1 MTNRRQLL
9 FTLLVPPGPG
19 SPLRPP
25 VQELTDA
32 QFLNGWWAARK
43 AWPGAPSHQLVAQKS
58 EQESAP
64 AFRGTPGHHPKTLPP
79 RWRQASGHIPWPDD
93 QTPYPQRIDVTRTRS
108 RVLATAALALAMLT
122 VGTAAPATAATGDPD
137 GTMTPMIVGG
147 QPASQLYRGLGSLQY
162 QRGDNPNFHECGVL
176 LWDARHAITNAHC
189 ITEYPTPTLEDP
201 RSFHIRFNSNDRLAG
216 GIQTGVWK
224 TAVYPSWDWGAGTDL
239 QGDIAVLWL
248 TKPVYTMPNIMTPMA
263 GLKRIPFGPARIAG
277 WGYTS
282 YPWDQPDAPQQLSEL
297 DTAIVDPSH
306 CAAAVIDVGEVCV
319 ADPNNPST
327 AACFGDSGGPVM
339 VRAPHL
345 RSYWY
350 LVGTASR
357 ETAVACAGPVVYTSV
372 LYYRDWINK
381 TINGTY
387 QAPKPRKSP
396 AATASRPALRWAG
409 CGTGC

>member
-1 MTNRRQLL
+1 M
-9 FTLLVPPGPG
+9 
-19 SPLRPP
+19 
-25 VQELTDA
+25 
-32 QFLNGWWAARK
+32 
-43 AWPGAPSHQLVAQKS
+43 
-58 EQESAP
+58 
-64 AFRGTPGHHPKTLPP
+64 
-79 RWRQASGHIPWPDD
+79 
-93 QTPYPQRIDVTRTRS
+93 TRTRS
-108 RVLATAALALAMLT
+108 RVFAAAAVALAMLT
-122 VGTAAPATAATGDPD
+122 VGTAAPATAATGDPQPD

-162 QRGDNPNFHECGVL
+162 RRGDNPNFHECGVL
-176 LWDARHAITNAHC
+176 LWDARHAVTNAHC
-189 ITEYPTPTLEDP
+189 VTEYPTPTLEDP

-216 GIQTGVWK
+216 GIETGVWK

-248 TKPVYTMPNIMTPMA
+248 TKPVYTMPNILTPMA
-263 GLKRIPFGPARIAG
+263 GLKRVPFGPARIAG

-297 DTAIVDPSH
+297 DTAIVDASH
-306 CAAAVIDVGEVCV
+306 CAAAVIDAGEVCV
-319 ADPNNPST
+319 ADLANPDT

-339 VRAPHL
+339 VRVPHL

-387 QAPKPRKSP
+387 KHRGPSLPTRPTKPP
-396 AATASRPALRWAG
+396 EYRWAG
-409 CGTGC
+409 CGTAC